1 MRNNRE
7 GKGSKRS
14 ALRNMGGDLKR
25 LFQVPF
31 MVEKIKLEGGNMST
45 RIVKAQ
51 SALFIGVLFVSTALF
66 ILALGGCASTAPG
79 PGPGTPDEL
88 QAQHFNMM
96 VSAIESEDRVHA
108 LAALAL
114 LEADILRWRVNTL
127 SLEVAVTEL
136 LALTEAVDN
145 EDWATAKKMLLDI
158 KSKYRPEWD

>member
-1 MRNNRE
+1 MN
-7 GKGSKRS
+7 
-14 ALRNMGGDLKR
+14 
-25 LFQVPF
+25 
-31 MVEKIKLEGGNMST
+31 T
-45 RIVKAQ
+45 RTISAQ
-51 SALFIGVLFVSTALF
+51 SALFIVSIFLSTAIF
-66 ILALGGCASTAPG
+66 ILALGGCASTVPG

-145 EDWATAKKMLLDI
+145 EDWATAKKRLLDI

>member
-1 MRNNRE
+1 
-7 GKGSKRS
+7 
-14 ALRNMGGDLKR
+14 
-25 LFQVPF
+25 
-31 MVEKIKLEGGNMST
+31 MST
-45 RIVKAQ
+45 RTISAQ
-51 SALFIGVLFVSTALF
+51 STLFIVGIFLSTAIF

-96 VSAIESEDRVHA
+96 VSAIESKDRVHA